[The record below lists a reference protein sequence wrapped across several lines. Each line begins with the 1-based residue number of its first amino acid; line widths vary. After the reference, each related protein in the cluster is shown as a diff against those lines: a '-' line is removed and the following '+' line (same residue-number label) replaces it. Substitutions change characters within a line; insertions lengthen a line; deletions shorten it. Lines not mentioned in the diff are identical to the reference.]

1 YDSTTVASPS
11 PRFRL
16 AAALP
21 SATRAGS
28 LLLPAPG
35 RLPPPSTSLPEPM
48 PTPLLSVKTRGGGVE
63 KNPAEM
69 RGGLFHLNGV
79 AEWPLRI
86 AIALGD
92 ERLDVRVTLGPVPG
106 PHHSLQGADVL
117 TIGLLALGDRGEEV
131 GSALGGGRRGR
142 LSRPGVGALDRPFL
156 PPPVAG
162 VSRGLSRWLLG
173 YGVLADTR
181 QQKILHGLQAGRQ
194 LSHRVL
200 ERQQAGD
207 VIGLVVL
214 DALDGIEAG
223 SQGRLLL
230 GDLG

>member
-1 YDSTTVASPS
+1 HIVLAFVTENVEKYMIIATVNQAWQ
-11 PRFRL
+11 L
-16 AAALP
+16 DLNK
-21 SATRAGS
+21 
-28 LLLPAPG
+28 
-35 RLPPPSTSLPEPM
+35 M
-48 PTPLLSVKTRGGGVE
+48 GVE
-63 KNPAEM
+63 RKKNPAEM

-79 AEWPLRI
+79 AEWPLHI

-131 GSALGGGRRGR
+131 GSTLGSGRRHR
-142 LSRPGVGALDRPFL
+142 YSSPGVGVLDRPFL

-162 VSRGLSRWLLG
+162 VSRGLGRWLLG
-173 YGVLADTR
+173 HGVLADAR
-181 QQKILHGLQAGRQ
+181 PQKILHGLQAGRQ

-200 ERQQAGD
+200 ERQQAGE

-214 DALDGIEAG
+214 DALDGIEAS

-230 GDLG
+230 GGLS

>member
-1 YDSTTVASPS
+1 RRTPRSTLFPYTTLFRSSVGREN
-11 PRFRL
+11 PRRN
-16 AAALP
+16 
-21 SATRAGS
+21 AGVCS
-28 LLLPAPG
+28 I
-35 RLPPPSTSLPEPM
+35 
-48 PTPLLSVKTRGGGVE
+48 
-63 KNPAEM
+63 
-69 RGGLFHLNGV
+69 NGV

-117 TIGLLALGDRGEEV
+117 VIGLLALGDRGEEV
-131 GSALGGGRRGR
+131 GSTLGGGRRR
-142 LSRPGVGALDRPFL
+142 RAPSPGVGVLDRLFL

-162 VSRGLSRWLLG
+162 VGRGLNRWPLG
-173 YGVLADTR
+173 HVVLADTR
-181 QQKILHGLQAGRQ
+181 PQKLLHGLQAGRQ

-200 ERQQAGD
+200 ERQQAGE

-230 GDLG
+230 GGLG